1 MTQVRLDQFD
11 NANYH
16 PGSTL
21 KRALWYVMGLFWVE
35 SAIPWPSSLKRSVL
49 KLFGAS
55 IGKNVIIKPRV
66 RIKYPWKLNVGDH
79 TWIGEDVWID
89 NLDKVTIGSHC
100 CISQGAYLLCG
111 NHDYTKPTFDLIT
124 GPITMMDG
132 SWAGAKSIL
141 GPGAVLE
148 TEAVLAAGS
157 MGLGRLEQ
165 GKIHQ
170 GNPAQPV
177 RERKITT

>member
-1 MTQVRLDQFD
+1 MTQVRLDQFS
-11 NANYH
+11 NADYQA
-16 PGSTL
+16 GSLL
-21 KRALWYVMGLFWVE
+21 KRSLWYAISLFWIE

-49 KLFGAS
+49 RLFGAS
-55 IGKNVIIKPRV
+55 IGKNVVFKPRV
-66 RIKYPWKLNVGDH
+66 RIKYPWNLSVGDH
-79 TWIGEDVWID
+79 TWVGEEVWID
-89 NLDKVTIGSHC
+89 NLDKVTIGAHC

-157 MGLGRLEQ
+157 VALGRLGQ
-165 GKIHQ
+165 GEVHQ
-170 GNPAQPV
+170 GNPAQPI
-177 RERKITT
+177 RDRNITT